1 MLMKRKNIPDNELQG
16 LIKGCLAGDR
26 SSQKRVY
33 DIYAPKMLSLCLRYS
48 RNQEEAE
55 EVLQDGFLQMYRCIK
70 QYKQTGTFEGWLR
83 KIMINCALMR
93 YRGGGNV
100 LHMTALTDDDH
111 FMTSGDDSID
121 RLGEKELI
129 LLIRQLPPVYRMV
142 FNLYVFEGL
151 KHREIAGLLGIT
163 EGTSKSNL
171 SDARTILKKALMGNY
186 KAAK

>member
-1 MLMKRKNIPDNELQG
+1 
-16 LIKGCLAGDR
+16 
-26 SSQKRVY
+26 
-33 DIYAPKMLSLCLRYS
+33 
-48 RNQEEAE
+48 
-55 EVLQDGFLQMYRCIK
+55 
-70 QYKQTGTFEGWLR
+70 
-83 KIMINCALMR
+83 MR

-100 LHMTALTDDDH
+100 LRMTALTDDHH
-111 FMTSGDDSID
+111 FMTQGDGGID

-129 LLIRQLPPVYRMV
+129 LMIQQLPPVYRMV

-171 SDARTILKKALMGNY
+171 SDARTILKKALTVNY